1 MKERFYQIGGIC
13 IHMRGCLFRENERLS
28 GFHTEQPAG
37 TVISYVCSLRDK
49 ILLPDD
55 AFEMS
60 TPFEK
65 YYPNTGTRV
74 LLRDG
79 TAAPLLSE
87 QIADGVHKIVLSRD
101 ALPLWDSN
109 LAMKLWKLPEKLL
122 KLDEFFLHAS
132 LISVDGKAILF
143 TAQKQIGK
151 STQAALWKQYR
162 GAEIIN
168 GDRALLWKKEGFWHA
183 CGSPYCGTSNI
194 CHPGEFPI
202 SAIVI
207 LHQAG
212 ENSVRPSLAREV
224 AAAFLDGC
232 TYQSDIQEQTESVL
246 DAALDV
252 FSHVPCYSLYCLPD
266 ESAVKCLADTMRI
279 SAF

>member
-1 MKERFYQIGGIC
+1 MEERFYKIGSIC

-28 GFHTEQPAG
+28 GFRAEQPAG
-37 TVISYVCSLRDK
+37 TVISYECSLQDK
-49 ILLPDD
+49 IPLPDN

-109 LAMKLWKLPEKLL
+109 LAMKLWKLPEQLL
-122 KLDEFFLHAS
+122 KQDEIFLHAS
-132 LISVDGKAILF
+132 MIAVDGKAILF

-151 STQAALWKQYR
+151 STQAALWEQYR

-168 GDRALLWKKEGFWHA
+168 GDRALLWKKDGIWFA
-183 CGSPYCGTSNI
+183 CGSPYCGTSKI
-194 CHPGEFPI
+194 CKPGVFPL
-202 SAIVI
+202 SAIVL
-207 LHQAG
+207 LHQAK
-212 ENSVRPSLAREV
+212 ENAVRKSSAKE
-224 AAAFLDGC
+224 AAVAFLDGC
-232 TYQSDIQEQTESVL
+232 TFNSEIREQTEHIL
-246 DAALDV
+246 DTATNI
-252 FSHVPCYSLYCLPD
+252 FSHIPIYSLYCLPD
-266 ESAVKCLADTMRI
+266 KSAVDCLA
-279 SAF
+279 SALQA